1 MWIPLR
7 LRRLRLLAPLMLLLL
22 VPLQT
27 SCDSIGRAI
36 KPDTACLAFKPI
48 YVSKND
54 VLTDGTAR
62 AILAHNVTGA
72 KKCGWKTR

>member
-7 LRRLRLLAPLMLLLL
+7 LPRLRLLLPLLLL
-22 VPLQT
+22 PLVLLPT
-27 SCDSIGRAI
+27 SCGNIGRAI

-62 AILAHNVTGA
+62 AILAHNETGE
-72 KKCGWKTR
+72 KKCGWKPH